1 MDVMAV
7 KNKKIKK
14 LRLITSF
21 LIITLSIILLIYA
34 ITIDEP
40 IVILVVLI
48 LIIKVTHLLL
58 NLQKIRRK
66 KTSISNLKTFRT
78 NRWGEIWINQKI
90 AQH

>member
-1 MDVMAV
+1 MDVMAI

-21 LIITLSIILLIYA
+21 LIITLSIILLVYA

-78 NRWGEIWINQKI
+78 NR
-90 AQH
+90 

>member
-1 MDVMAV
+1 MDVVAV

-21 LIITLSIILLIYA
+21 LIITLSIILLVYA

-40 IVILVVLI
+40 IVILVVFI
-48 LIIKVTHLLL
+48 LIIKIIDLLL

-66 KTSISNLKTFRT
+66 KPSISNLKTFRT
-78 NRWGEIWINQKI
+78 SR
-90 AQH
+90 